1 MKRNG
6 LDAIDIRILGAVQRH
21 GQLSKTRLAEIVN
34 LSPSPC
40 WARLDKLKAAGLIR
54 GYGAEIALERI
65 ADFTRVIV
73 TVSLTHHHR
82 ADFDRFEAHI
92 AKLDEIT
99 DCVATGGGMDY
110 IMTVYVRSVAAFEA
124 LMAGLLDS
132 NLGIDRY
139 MTYFTT
145 RTIKRTPP
153 DLAKLCAVP
162 ASKRSEGAP

>member
-1 MKRNG
+1 MKRTG

-54 GYGAEIALERI
+54 GYGAEIALEKI

-73 TVSLTHHHR
+73 TVSLTHHR
-82 ADFDRFEAHI
+82 RTDFDRFEAHI

-110 IMTVYVRSVAAFEA
+110 IMTIYVRNVAAFEA
-124 LMAGLLDS
+124 MMADLLDS
-132 NLGIDRY
+132 DIEIDRY
-139 MTYFTT
+139 TTYFTT

-153 DLAKLCAVP
+153 DLAKLCAVS
-162 ASKRSEGAP
+162 ARKRSEGAP

>member
-1 MKRNG
+1 MKRTG

-40 WARLDKLKAAGLIR
+40 WARLDKLKAAGMIR

-73 TVSLTHHHR
+73 TVSLTHHRR

-110 IMTVYVRSVAAFEA
+110 ILTVYVRSVAAFEA
-124 LMAGLLDS
+124 LMADLLDTE
-132 NLGIDRY
+132 LGIDRY
-139 MTYFTT
+139 VTYFTI
-145 RTIKRTPP
+145 RTVKRAPP
-153 DLAKLCAVP
+153 DLAKLCAAP
-162 ASKRSEGAP
+162 PGKPSEGAP